1 MEHSTW
7 PGSDRGAAVVF
18 DIDGTLLRP
27 GAFLQRVHMESMA
40 TAVERVSGAP
50 AEFRYEGGDLF
61 VNGHDLTGCTDAGT
75 IDLILRGAGVPAAES
90 PSLRAAV
97 VAAMC
102 DLVTTATEGLD
113 SAHELLPGAA
123 DLVAELRRHGVV
135 VGLSTGNAR
144 TVASCKMRATGLSG
158 LAALG
163 GFGDTRGAR
172 SDIARGA
179 VGAVRAAVGAR
190 GQVLGGTGIVLIG
203 DTTSDVGAAR
213 AAGVRCVG
221 VATGASRVHELE
233 RAGADLVVPTLEGL
247 RMHDLVE
254 LVHAGGAGYLDGA
267 APSAPRG

>member
-1 MEHSTW
+1 MDHSIW

-27 GAFLQRVHMESMA
+27 GTFLQRVHMESMA
-40 TAVERVSGAP
+40 AAIERISGVP

-61 VNGHDLTGCTDAGT
+61 VNGHDLAGCTDAGT
-75 IDLILRGAGVPAAES
+75 IDLVLRGVGMSSAES
-90 PSLRAAV
+90 PGLRAAV

-102 DLVTTATEGLD
+102 DLVTAGTEGLD
-113 SAHELLPGAA
+113 CAHELLPGAA
-123 DLVAELRRHGVV
+123 DLVAELRRHGVI

-158 LAALG
+158 LADLG
-163 GFGDTRGAR
+163 GFGDTEGAR

-179 VGAVRAAVGAR
+179 VEAVRAAAGAR
-190 GQVLGGTGIVLIG
+190 GQMLSGTGIVLIG

-221 VATGASRVHELE
+221 VATGASRAHELE
-233 RAGADLVVPTLEGL
+233 GAGADLAVPTLEGL
-247 RMHDLVE
+247 RVRDLVG
-254 LVHAGGAGYLDGA
+254 LVNSGGAGYLDGA
-267 APSAPRG
+267 APSTPRR